1 MRLLIISMFLSF
13 EVFGQKDSTK
23 VDSMDLKV
31 ISMKELRIYLDR
43 INLTAQKQFSVAE
56 MNKYQELL
64 KIIQSV
70 YIEADRKRKK

>member
-1 MRLLIISMFLSF
+1 MFLSF